1 VSNSNN
7 INAVWVNGRLT
18 DDPKLY
24 DTSGENVYAILPLA
38 INSRK
43 RDGSK
48 GRTIFYD
55 VKVWNGLARAC
66 VDNLSKGRLVS
77 VLGHLDQYDKPD
89 EDDPTKKKRW
99 NYVAGEEVEFV
110 GARNTKD
117 SGDE

>member
-1 VSNSNN
+1 MSNSNN

-18 DDPKLY
+18 DDPQLY
-24 DTSGENVYAILPLA
+24 ETSGENVYAILPLA

-48 GRTIFYD
+48 GKTIFYD

-77 VLGHLDQYDKPD
+77 VLGRLDQYDNP
-89 EDDPTKKKRW
+89 ETKERW
-99 NYVAGEEVEFV
+99 NYIAGDEVEFV
-110 GARNTKD
+110 GARKKAETENGG
-117 SGDE
+117 GDE